1 MRVLFVLNSL
11 AVGGAERHTVDLASD
26 LSRGGADVHLAYLAD
41 RHDLRDALAPAVKV
55 RTVGIRRSGPVDLQA
70 VRQLAAL
77 RTQVAPDVVVTVNQ
91 YPHTFHGWSLH
102 GVAHAPAVVN
112 IQHSMAYPGD
122 NWLKL
127 AIGRRYLGSASAIV
141 YLTAV
146 QRDFWHMRGVRAQR
160 EEIIANGID
169 LERFRPAM
177 PQQRAAMRWR
187 AGVRDDTLL
196 LGCCAGLRE
205 EKRHDLVLAAAAQLA
220 VRGVRIHVLFIG
232 DGPQRESLEGL
243 AGQLG
248 LRDRLHITGYVDDVQ
263 DWLRACDVVCL
274 ASSHEVQPLALMEAQ
289 ASGLPVVASAVG
301 AVAELIDHGRTGLL
315 FPRGGSTRLAD
326 GIQALAAPAARQAI
340 AAQAR
345 RHAQAHYDRR
355 QMVERYRDLLG
366 ELARQGPRLRSA

>member
-1 MRVLFVLNSL
+1 VRVLFVLNSL

-26 LSRGGADVHLAYLAD
+26 LSRGGADVHLAYLAA

-55 RTVGIRRSGPVDLQA
+55 QTVGIRRNGPVDLQA

-102 GVAHAPAVVN
+102 GVVRAPAVVN

-127 AIGRRYLGSASAIV
+127 AIGRRYLVSASALV

-169 LERFRPAM
+169 LDRFHPAM

-220 VRGVRIHVLFIG
+220 VRGLRIHLLFIG
-232 DGPQRESLEGL
+232 DGPQRESLQGL
-243 AGQLG
+243 ANQLG
-248 LRDRLHITGYVDDVQ
+248 LRDRLHITGFVDDVE
-263 DWLRACDVVCL
+263 DWLSACDVVCL

-315 FPRGGSTRLAD
+315 FPRGDSTRLAD
-326 GIQALAAPAARQAI
+326 GIQTLAAPAARQAI
-340 AAQAR
+340 AEQAR
-345 RHAQAHYDRR
+345 LHAQAHYDRR

-366 ELARQGPRLRSA
+366 ELARQGPQLQSA

>member
-1 MRVLFVLNSL
+1 
-11 AVGGAERHTVDLASD
+11 
-26 LSRGGADVHLAYLAD
+26 
-41 RHDLRDALAPAVKV
+41 
-55 RTVGIRRSGPVDLQA
+55 
-70 VRQLAAL
+70 
-77 RTQVAPDVVVTVNQ
+77 
-91 YPHTFHGWSLH
+91 
-102 GVAHAPAVVN
+102 
-112 IQHSMAYPGD
+112 
-122 NWLKL
+122 
-127 AIGRRYLGSASAIV
+127 
-141 YLTAV
+141 
-146 QRDFWHMRGVRAQR
+146 
-160 EEIIANGID
+160 
-169 LERFRPAM
+169 
-177 PQQRAAMRWR
+177 MRWR

-232 DGPQRESLEGL
+232 DGPQRESLQGL

-315 FPRGGSTRLAD
+315 FPRGDSTRLAD